1 MTEKRTIKRYTNR
14 KLYDKQE
21 SRYVTLEEIARL
33 VRRGEDVKVVDNET
47 EDDLTAVT
55 LAQIILEEEK
65 NKTHLLSVPFLRKL
79 IRTGEARVQDLSDR
93 ASRSIEAIGELT
105 ERAGERVREVVGSPG
120 RAFEGGLSFLD
131 ELFELPQKRLA
142 RLREAARESLD
153 KLRSNPTV
161 RRELERI
168 AHSLETL
175 EEAISRLSE
184 EPDAD
189 EEHPHT
195 EIRPGTRNEDDL
207 NLERGNGTRSSRE
220 HDHDEEEEEDVT
232 PGRRH
237 GAPGRGGSTG
247 SGS

>member
-1 MTEKRTIKRYTNR
+1 MSEKRIIKRYTNR

-79 IRTGEARVQDLSDR
+79 IRTGEARMQDLSDR
-93 ASRSIEAIGELT
+93 ATRSFEAIGDLT
-105 ERAGERVREVVGSPG
+105 EQVGERVREVVGSPG
-120 RAFEGGLSFLD
+120 RALGGGLSFLD
-131 ELFELPQKRLA
+131 ELFELPQRRLA
-142 RLREAARESLD
+142 RLREAARESID

-184 EPDAD
+184 GD
-189 EEHPHT
+189 ESQSEV
-195 EIRPGTRNEDDL
+195 RPGTRSEDDVVV
-207 NLERGNGTRSSRE
+207 ERSNGARANRTS
-220 HDHDEEEEEDVT
+220 EEDEDDE
-232 PGRRH
+232 PEHRH
-237 GAPGRGGSTG
+237 GATGGRGGSSGG
-247 SGS
+247 SGH

>member
-1 MTEKRTIKRYTNR
+1 MGEKRIIKRYTNR

-79 IRTGEARVQDLSDR
+79 IRTGEARMQDLSDR
-93 ASRSIEAIGELT
+93 ASRGFEAIGDLT
-105 ERAGERVREVVGSPG
+105 EQVGERVREVVGSPG
-120 RAFEGGLSFLD
+120 RALGGGLSFLD
-131 ELFELPQKRLA
+131 DLFELPQRRLA
-142 RLREAARESLD
+142 RLREAARESID

-175 EEAISRLSE
+175 EEAISRLGEGE
-184 EPDAD
+184 ES
-189 EEHPHT
+189 HT
-195 EIRPGTRNEDDL
+195 EPRPGTRSEDDVAL
-207 NLERGNGTRSSRE
+207 DRGNGTRTSRAAA
-220 HDHDEEEEEDVT
+220 DDDDDDEDA
-232 PGRRH
+232 PRH
-237 GAPGRGGSTG
+237 GVPGRGGSSSGG
-247 SGS
+247 SGH

>member
-1 MTEKRTIKRYTNR
+1 MADKRIIKRYTNR

-79 IRTGEARVQDLSDR
+79 IRTGEARMQDLSDR
-93 ASRSIEAIGELT
+93 ASRSFEAIGDLT

-131 ELFELPQKRLA
+131 ELFELPQRRLA

-175 EEAISRLSE
+175 EEAISRLGE
-184 EPDAD
+184 EPEPDAD
-189 EEHPHT
+189 QDTHT

-207 NLERGNGTRSSRE
+207 SLERGNGRSSRE
-220 HDHDEEEEEDVT
+220 RERDRDRDDEEEDVA
-232 PGRRH
+232 PGRR
-237 GAPGRGGSTG
+237 S
-247 SGS
+247 

>member
-1 MTEKRTIKRYTNR
+1 MPDKRIIKRYTNR

-79 IRTGEARVQDLSDR
+79 IRSGEARVQDLSDR
-93 ASRSIEAIGELT
+93 AARSFEAIGDLT
-105 ERAGERVREVVGSPG
+105 EKASERMREVVGSPG

-131 ELFELPQKRLA
+131 ELFELPQRRLA

-153 KLRSNPTV
+153 KLRANPTV

-184 EPDAD
+184 EPDA
-189 EEHPHT
+189 ESETAPHT
-195 EIRPGTRNEDDL
+195 DIRPGTRSEDDVK
-207 NLERGNGTRSSRE
+207 LERGNGTQ
-220 HDHDEEEEEDVT
+220 
-232 PGRRH
+232 PGARC
-237 GAPGRGGSTG
+237 RG
-247 SGS
+247 